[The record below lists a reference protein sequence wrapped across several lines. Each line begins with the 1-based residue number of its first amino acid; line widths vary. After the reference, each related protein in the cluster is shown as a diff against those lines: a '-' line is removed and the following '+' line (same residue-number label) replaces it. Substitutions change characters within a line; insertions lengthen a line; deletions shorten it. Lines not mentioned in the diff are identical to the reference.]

1 MEVRPLF
8 EVLRDDE
15 EQNTSTVRFN
25 YRYRGSDNSP
35 SNLNIL
41 QGVTI
46 DIPRIQD
53 DEKRAKLFAVLG
65 NLPATSN
72 IEYTVY
78 AYCQERAVNDE
89 IVKHTIQESVKRL
102 SQNIDI
108 EFLKAESYEKNRTH
122 TLEQTIKNAKKN
134 SFELEKEM
142 EERKNRWFGLGKNFD
157 AVMDTVYNVMNKPN
171 YSKKD
176 VNTKAIHKFVNK
188 QSRAEDE
195 LFFWKINSVSE
206 SLKRYRNQFA
216 LRKKGNEE
224 FALAVQKNQELE
236 NSKLVTGVSL
246 NLNDKNYKKLEQF
259 FKSMFETDRG
269 NHKRSFG
276 NLESEEISQKLSKY
290 VNEKGERTDTD
301 YIAQNFNKEYVK
313 NGLVLPENA
322 MPISFV
328 IDSPHS
334 NDDMLVKIQAVGRIP
349 GLYKLEKTTR
359 SYPLD
364 FEHSQEETYTAYRF
378 LDGKKTAQAL
388 HCGYTITEYGKIN
401 DKGQAELEK
410 SEHRLIP
417 LKLKSK
423 HNNVVKQAV
432 LETSNA
438 M

>member
-142 EERKNRWFGLGKNFD
+142 EERKNQNASSCIQCVFH
-157 AVMDTVYNVMNKPN
+157 P
-171 YSKKD
+171 D
-176 VNTKAIHKFVNK
+176 V
-188 QSRAEDE
+188 
-195 LFFWKINSVSE
+195 
-206 SLKRYRNQFA
+206 
-216 LRKKGNEE
+216 
-224 FALAVQKNQELE
+224 
-236 NSKLVTGVSL
+236 
-246 NLNDKNYKKLEQF
+246 
-259 FKSMFETDRG
+259 
-269 NHKRSFG
+269 
-276 NLESEEISQKLSKY
+276 
-290 VNEKGERTDTD
+290 
-301 YIAQNFNKEYVK
+301 
-313 NGLVLPENA
+313 
-322 MPISFV
+322 
-328 IDSPHS
+328 
-334 NDDMLVKIQAVGRIP
+334 
-349 GLYKLEKTTR
+349 
-359 SYPLD
+359 
-364 FEHSQEETYTAYRF
+364 
-378 LDGKKTAQAL
+378 
-388 HCGYTITEYGKIN
+388 
-401 DKGQAELEK
+401 
-410 SEHRLIP
+410 
-417 LKLKSK
+417 
-423 HNNVVKQAV
+423 
-432 LETSNA
+432 
-438 M
+438 